1 MKKLILK
8 LAFIFS
14 ILVTVFLVTAQ
25 NAGHVYWDLPTAVTE
40 VNSWFPQAVSNGDS
54 SFVFFEEVNTATHQ
68 IWISMVSRQKGS
80 FDWTSPK
87 RINAEA
93 IKYSGEVPDIFSVA
107 INKRGT
113 LVVAVLAASNASRFY
128 SVGVYSS
135 TDQGKSFEYSQL
147 PRQEKAVVGPRVF
160 ASSNGGFMLFTS
172 LGESFAGSAATI
184 AQRGYFSLLSARSSN
199 GRSWSALSPF
209 APSLSLTNPFVP
221 YLEPIPGGDMVV
233 MQGKNTVSERFQLY
247 STVSFDGLSSWSE
260 PVLVTGE
267 KSFPVGTVA
276 DYTTFQN
283 QRPALFTSGSETY
296 LAWERSDENSEN
308 SRIVVSN
315 INAAGELSNVENV
328 TSIGNARRP
337 AFYRHGGIISL
348 LWFDNRN
355 GSDGIFT
362 ARKTSYKWSTQTLV
376 SRKFN
381 SRFAFPLFFQ
391 GGKEI
396 GYAWQ
401 QSLSN
406 GQQRIYVL
414 ERDHKVS
421 APKLSAVSFTEGKRS
436 SSQKAVAKV
445 ILPEDPSGIAG
456 FSWIF
461 TKDSGEN
468 PEKSTEPSKGHF
480 NPAKELTITDNT
492 PVYDDGTFYFKVRA
506 LDNAGNWSSP
516 ATISYV
522 RDITPPTTPK
532 IDEVQTDK
540 FGFASSNDLTLSWGA
555 AEGDDD
561 VAGYSWSLTPIA
573 SLPKNLAVNRTHR
586 IRMSDSQV
594 ENAVGDLITRNISK
608 IDGVKEPPS
617 KIMTPKP
624 EVKISNYENGLYV
637 LSVSAIDDVGNR
649 GPAKKTLVLLN
660 KYRPSTK
667 IFNVTSRKD
676 EIGILYVSISGE
688 SFLYD
693 GTISEVIFTGIDNG
707 SRFVFSQK
715 GNDFKV
721 LSDEKLSEIKIDDIK
736 EGRYSVAVRHTDR
749 GLTKWGRNLT
759 VSVSGTVK
767 YEPSY
772 EFEHEWR
779 IIPHTDYKYLLELEY
794 LPLWILLALSLLGM
808 LAAVKGLSA
817 VAKESVSIKKEVRS
831 LLTGDL
837 MPMEKKEL
845 QLALKKR
852 GIGLKLKLMT
862 FTTILVLAIV
872 FMVSIPLGYTM
883 VQTQER
889 SLAKGLKDRIDI
901 MLESMSSET
910 RNYLPDA
917 ISGEGSDMAL
927 LRLQEIPGQTE
938 KVSEFN
944 YATIIGLPKDEKMT
958 GINFAWASNDSD
970 ITSKIDTPSLEAGK
984 SKYRIFSEDF
994 FDKMES
1000 LNKESK
1006 LQVNE
1011 LAKKINL
1018 LNVEAES
1025 ANDERLEE
1033 IESFINKY
1041 NAEISMILNG
1051 IASNGGG
1058 SYPVYS
1064 TEHLDRSNRDYFFYK
1079 PVIYRQGADTET
1091 YVRGAAIM
1099 NVSTDE
1105 LIESI
1110 EVAARR
1116 IIYISGAV
1124 AGLAIIIG
1132 IIGALIVSSII
1143 VNPIKRLAVH
1153 VRKIGDVQDKEELEG
1168 YEIQIKSRDE
1178 IRTLGDTVNDMTRGL
1193 VKAAKDEK
1201 IARKIREEN
1210 IRTREAAAKA
1220 QADAAQARAH
1230 AAEILEQQLESQKME
1245 LDGKAV
1251 QQALIPLDAGDMEKK
1266 TTASYRDKEIDL
1278 FCYYEG
1284 SDSVSGDF
1292 FDYKKL
1298 DERWYAVIK
1307 CDVSGHGI
1315 PAALLV
1321 AVIATI
1327 FREYFSDWNFKKNGT
1342 RINELAAKL
1351 NEFIGE
1357 LGLRGKFAT
1366 LLIGLFDSKNDE
1378 VYLCHAGD
1386 RIVHLYDSEKNEQIT
1401 IELDTK
1407 ESGMPAAGQ
1416 IDQFMVDMKGGY
1428 KVKKLKLKKNDI
1440 LFLYTDGIEEAQS
1453 YFKDE
1458 NFHGRKC
1465 GETHNLT
1472 KDGLHINHN
1481 PDEEYEEF
1489 GNDRIKAI
1497 VESVFNRKG
1506 YRLVRCHPQNPK
1518 EELYFDF
1525 SGLQGNVDD
1534 MIMALASVEKVF
1546 RFYKRPDAKGKVI
1559 KDDKGN
1565 VLIEGDGVKA
1575 DRKID
1580 EFLQKTFNGYDF
1592 YCSQKSDIGDPNYIY
1607 YTGINEDK
1615 QADDLTIFALKNL

>member
-1 MKKLILK
+1 MKKLIIK
-8 LAFIFS
+8 LSFVFS
-14 ILVTVFLVTAQ
+14 ILATVFLVTAQ
-25 NAGHVYWDLPTAVTE
+25 SANSVYWDVPSAVTE

-54 SFVFFEEVNTATHQ
+54 SFVFFEEVNTSTHQ

-80 FDWTSPK
+80 FDWTAPK
-87 RINAEA
+87 RIHSEA

-107 INKRGT
+107 MNKKGT
-113 LVVAVLAASNASRFY
+113 IAVAVLAASNASRFY

-135 TDQGKSFEYSQL
+135 KDMGKTFEYSQL

-160 ASSNGGFMLFTS
+160 AASTGGFMLFAS
-172 LGESFAGSAATI
+172 LGESYASSDATI
-184 AQRGYFSLLSARSSN
+184 AQRGYFTLLSARSSN
-199 GRSWSALSPF
+199 GVKWSALSPF
-209 APSLSLTNPFVP
+209 APSVNLTNPFVP
-221 YLEPIPGGDMVV
+221 YLVPVNGGDLVV
-233 MQGKNTVSERFQLY
+233 MQGKNTVSEKFQLY
-247 STVSFDGLSSWSE
+247 STVSRDGLSSWTE
-260 PVLVTGE
+260 PKLVTGE
-267 KSFPVGTVA
+267 NSFPFGTTA
-276 DYTTFQN
+276 DYTAFQN
-283 QRPALFTSGSETY
+283 QRPALFTSGTQTY
-296 LAWERSDENSEN
+296 IAWERSDENSEN
-308 SRIVVSN
+308 SKIVVAN
-315 INAAGELSNVENV
+315 IDSSGELSNVENV

-337 AFYRHGGIISL
+337 TFYRHGGNVHV

-355 GSDGIFT
+355 GTDGIFT
-362 ARKTSYKWSTQTLV
+362 AHKTSYRWSTQTLV

-391 GGKEI
+391 DQKEI
-396 GYAWQ
+396 GYVWQ

-421 APKLSAVSFTEGKRS
+421 APKLTAVSYTEGKKS
-436 SSQKAVAKV
+436 SSQKASAKV
-445 ILPEDPSGIAG
+445 TLPEDPSGIAG

-461 TKDSGEN
+461 TKDLDEN
-468 PEKSTEPSKGHF
+468 PEKSTSPSKGYY
-480 NPAKELTITDNT
+480 NSAKELTITDST

-506 LDNAGNWSSP
+506 LDNAGNWSNP
-516 ATISYV
+516 ATISYL
-522 RDITPPTTPK
+522 RDITPPSAPK
-532 IDEVQTDK
+532 IDEIQTDK
-540 FGFASSNDLTLSWGA
+540 FGFAASNDLTFSW
-555 AEGDDD
+555 EPSEDDDD
-561 VAGYSWSLTPIA
+561 VAGYSWSLTPVA
-573 SLPKNLAVNRTHR
+573 GLQKNLAVNRTHR

-594 ENAVGDLITRNISK
+594 ENIVGDLITKNIPK
-608 IDGVKEPPS
+608 IDSVKEPPA
-617 KIMTPKP
+617 KIMTSKQS
-624 EVKISNYENGLYV
+624 VKISNYENGLYV
-637 LSVSAIDDVGNR
+637 LSVSAIDGVGNR
-649 GPAKKTLVLLN
+649 GQAKKTLVLLN

-667 IFNVTSRKD
+667 IHSVTSRKD
-676 EIGILYVSISGE
+676 EIGRLYVSITGE

-693 GTISEVIFTGIDNG
+693 GTISEVILTGLDSG
-707 SRFVFSQK
+707 ARFVFTQK
-715 GNDFKV
+715 SGEFKV
-721 LSDEKLSEIKIDDIK
+721 LSDERLSEIKIDDIK
-736 EGRYSVAVRHTDR
+736 AGRYSVSVRHTDR
-749 GLTKWGRNLT
+749 GLTKWNRNLT
-759 VSVSGTVK
+759 VNVSGTVK
-767 YEPSY
+767 YEPTY

-779 IIPHTDYKYLLELEY
+779 VIPHTDYKYLLELEY
-794 LPLWILLALSLLGM
+794 VPLWILMALSIFGVI
-808 LAAVKGLSA
+808 AAVKGLSSTA
-817 VAKESVSIKKEVRS
+817 RESLIIKKEVRA
-831 LLTGDL
+831 LFTGDL

-852 GIGLKLKLMT
+852 GMGLKLKLMT

-872 FMVSIPLGYTM
+872 FMVSVPLGYTM
-883 VQTQER
+883 IQTQER

-917 ISGEGSDMAL
+917 ISGDGSDMAL
-927 LRLQEIPGQTE
+927 LRLQEIPTQTE

-944 YATIIGLPKDEKMT
+944 YATIVGLPKDEKMT
-958 GINFAWASNDSD
+958 GIDFVWASNDAD
-970 ITSKIDTPSLEAGK
+970 IASKIDTPMLEAGK
-984 SKYRIFSEDF
+984 SKYKLFSD
-994 FDKMES
+994 DLNSKIDS

-1018 LNVEAES
+1018 LNAEAET

-1033 IESFINKY
+1033 IEGFINKY
-1041 NAEISMILNG
+1041 NTEISVILNG

-1058 SYPVYS
+1058 SYPIYG
-1064 TEHLDRSNRDYFFYK
+1064 TEHLDRSNRNYFFYK

-1091 YVRGAAIM
+1091 YVRGLAIM

-1105 LIESI
+1105 LIDSVEL
-1110 EVAARR
+1110 AARR
-1116 IIYISGAV
+1116 IMYISGAV

-1168 YEIQIKSRDE
+1168 YEIKIKSRDE

-1201 IARKIREEN
+1201 IAAKIREEN
-1210 IRTREAAAKA
+1210 IKTREAAAKA

-1266 TTASYRDKEIDL
+1266 TTASYTDKEIDL

-1327 FREYFSDWNFKKNGT
+1327 FREYFNDWSYKKNGT

-1351 NEFIGE
+1351 NEFIGD

-1386 RIVHLYDSEKNEQIT
+1386 RIVHLYDSQKNEQLT

-1458 NFHGRKC
+1458 NFQNRKC
-1465 GETHNLT
+1465 GETKNLN

-1497 VESVFNRKG
+1497 VESVFNKKG
-1506 YRLVRCHPQNPK
+1506 YRLVRCHPQNPN
-1518 EELYFDF
+1518 ENLYFDF
-1525 SGLQGNVDD
+1525 SKLSGNVDD

-1546 RFYKRPDAKGKVI
+1546 RMYKRPDAHGTVT
-1559 KDDKGN
+1559 KDDKGT
-1565 VLIEGDGVKA
+1565 VRIDGDGIKV

-1580 EFLQKTFNGYDF
+1580 EFLKKTFNGYDF
-1592 YCSQKSDIGDPNYIY
+1592 YCSEKSDIGDPNYIY

-1615 QADDLTIFALKNL
+1615 QADDLTIFAVKNL